1 MNRTLCATAFAISA
15 ASLVAC
21 GGGGASNPA
30 PAATSCVIPTGAQ
43 MIYPIPGAT
52 AVPDAPQH
60 IVIAVPA
67 ALSSSINAVIDNSTS
82 QSDANVNG
90 FYASLFQTIQPQQ
103 IPAPAAT
110 PSFANPIY
118 ESSAVG
124 VTFKAA
130 TLLYV
135 FINDESSNCLP
146 TQFSSFTTR

>member
-1 MNRTLCATAFAISA
+1 
-15 ASLVAC
+15 
-21 GGGGASNPA
+21 
-30 PAATSCVIPTGAQ
+30 

-52 AVPDAPQH
+52 AVPDAPQQ